1 MNDLI
6 NYLYNYGG
14 KSFVEEPFNEVDNV
28 ILCWLTYLD
37 LKGIVGRKKIK
48 LSNVIGDYLEHNSEE
63 ELLKMTTHSKYTL
76 KFIRALPLTKRFK
89 DLRLYNYIYIADKDI
104 QFSALEIEITSKL
117 MFVAFEGTDN
127 LLSGWQ
133 EDFELSYEFPI
144 PSQRMAIRYLN
155 RTIGILPKSVI
166 VGGHSKGGNLA
177 MVSAMMCHNYIA
189 RKIIRVYNNDGP
201 GLLQKE
207 FNSKYYARIENK
219 LVHIIPQNSIVGLL
233 MHHGESYEVIKS
245 SIRGIYAH
253 DLMKWEVSDN
263 HFIPATLTK
272 KSKEF
277 DNYLDV
283 WLSKYSETERE
294 KFVTDLFGV
303 FKTLGIKSLDDI
315 REDKK
320 KLIDVILTSKKM
332 SKESKKMTRDI
343 LKFILYYGIIN

>member
-37 LKGIVGRKKIK
+37 LKGIVGRQKIK

-166 VGGHSKGGNLA
+166 VGGHSKGGNL
-177 MVSAMMCHNYIA
+177 
-189 RKIIRVYNNDGP
+189 
-201 GLLQKE
+201 
-207 FNSKYYARIENK
+207 
-219 LVHIIPQNSIVGLL
+219 
-233 MHHGESYEVIKS
+233 
-245 SIRGIYAH
+245 
-253 DLMKWEVSDN
+253 
-263 HFIPATLTK
+263 
-272 KSKEF
+272 
-277 DNYLDV
+277 
-283 WLSKYSETERE
+283 
-294 KFVTDLFGV
+294 
-303 FKTLGIKSLDDI
+303 
-315 REDKK
+315 
-320 KLIDVILTSKKM
+320 
-332 SKESKKMTRDI
+332 
-343 LKFILYYGIIN
+343 